1 MIPVKNREDENKRKE
16 RREGG
21 GRGGRGERKRK
32 GRKYM
37 VHNRGSND
45 QVMYW

>member
-21 GRGGRGERKRK
+21 GREKK
-32 GRKYM
+32 ENTWCITE
-37 VHNRGSND
+37 V
-45 QVMYW
+45 VMIK